1 MSSMSRYSDDIQA
14 DDGLCRATEHDS
26 PAAGRAISALPEPGH
41 LKRAC
46 DVFNALGDPTRLR
59 ILSALAECEL
69 CVCDLAEVAEV
80 SESAVSHQL
89 RLLRNLDLVMFKR
102 DGKRAVYRLADV
114 HVRVLL
120 EQALTHAGEN
130 GRRDG

>member
-1 MSSMSRYSDDIQA
+1 MQSMSKHSDEIQS
-14 DDGLCRATEHDS
+14 DDGLCLAAEHDCD
-26 PAAGRAISALPEPGH
+26 AAQRAIDGLPSAGH

-59 ILSALAECEL
+59 IISALAASEL

-89 RLLRNLDLVMFKR
+89 RLMRNLDLVAFRR
-102 DGKRAVYRLADV
+102 DGKRAVYRLADE

-120 EQALTHAGEN
+120 EQALTHAREN
-130 GRRDG
+130 GDRS